1 MHVQSRYCFAT
12 RRPRRGSKQYLSS
25 FPRGPSVL
33 GPWSSV
39 LGSRSS
45 VLRPSSSACCDLP
58 YVLSLSLSLFLSL
71 WQVYYHC
78 SPLHPPRRRD
88 SPRVSG
94 GEGKIGVGSSPFVRP
109 YVRPFV
115 CPFVPSSRI
124 VSSSLVSSRLVSSR
138 LVSSRLVSSRL
149 VSSRLDSSRVTASSA
164 VSQAPSGSIRLPP
177 LRPQLPPPSPVKSN
191 APTIRAPHHRH
202 HLPTLL
208 SIPARVSSANLP
220 FPLTPAPLPPP
231 PPSPPPSPA
240 AASCQQAES
249 S

>member
-45 VLRPSSSACCDLP
+45 VLRLLLVAIFPMS
-58 YVLSLSLSLFLSL
+58 SLSLSLFLSL

-124 VSSSLVSSRLVSSR
+124 VSSSLVSSR